1 MTTNKKTQTAKKKL
15 IPGRDALQRYLDEI
29 GDAPLLTDA
38 EERALSER
46 IRQGDQRAA
55 DQLATANLRFVV
67 TIARQYLN
75 THSLLG
81 RGTGEGSPLSPDDLV
96 SEGNIG
102 LLKAASKFDASTGK
116 RFVTFAAPFIRQSI
130 ERAIA
135 TYQSSTTNHQPP
147 LSTDESLPI
156 GSNNN
161 FTLLNVLEDK
171 DAPRADAH
179 LEQASLSAEMM
190 EATDAL
196 NDREKAVIT
205 RIYGIGADRMTM
217 AEIGAALGLKR
228 ERVRQIRDKA
238 LRRMKKLLIV
248 VVLLLAANGVQAQS
262 ISHIETTKN
271 WYYIYDQ
278 NGKKIKTLSTSQ
290 GELKGYSSTFY
301 IIKQGTAFYIT
312 YDVNGKRLYTWGAS
326 SVGEILGV
334 AGDTF
339 TSRNGAWI
347 YTWSKDGKKI
357 STRAAK

>member
-15 IPGRDALQRYLDEI
+15 TPGRDALQRYLDEI
-29 GDAPLLTDA
+29 GDEPLLTDA
-38 EERALSER
+38 EEQALSER
-46 IRQGDQRAA
+46 ILQGDQRAS

-67 TIARQYLN
+67 TIARQYL
-75 THSLLG
+75 
-81 RGTGEGSPLSPDDLV
+81 PQLSTLNVQHPTLTTDDLI

-102 LLKAASKFDASTGK
+102 LLKAASKFDASMGK

-130 ERAIA
+130 ERAIIA
-135 TYQSSTTNHQPP
+135 QNSTPDTPHTT

-161 FTLLNVLEDK
+161 FTLLNVLENK
-171 DAPRADAH
+171 NAPHADVH
-179 LEQASLSAEMM
+179 LEQASLSAELIA
-190 EATDAL
+190 ATDGL

-205 RIYGIGADRMTM
+205 RIYGLGIDRMTM
-217 AEIGAALGLKR
+217 AEIGTILGLKR

-238 LRRMKKLLIV
+238 LRKMKKLLII

-312 YDVNGKRLYTWGAS
+312 YDVNGKRLYTWGVN

-339 TSRNGAWI
+339 TSCNGAWI
-347 YTWSKDGKKI
+347 YTWSKDGRKI
-357 STRAAK
+357 STRAKK

>member
-1 MTTNKKTQTAKKKL
+1 MTTNKNTTATKKKL
-15 IPGRDALQRYLDEI
+15 VPGRDALQRYLDEI
-29 GDAPLLTDA
+29 GDTTLLTDA

-46 IRQGDQRAA
+46 IQRGDQHAA

-171 DAPRADAH
+171 DAPQADAQ
-179 LEQASLSAEMM
+179 LEQASLSAELM
-190 EATDAL
+190 AAADVL
-196 NDREKAVIT
+196 NNREKAVIT
-205 RIYGIGADRMTM
+205 HIYGINTDRMTM
-217 AEIGAALGLKR
+217 AEIGIELGLTR

-238 LRRMKKLLIV
+238 LRKMRK
-248 VVLLLAANGVQAQS
+248 
-262 ISHIETTKN
+262 
-271 WYYIYDQ
+271 
-278 NGKKIKTLSTSQ
+278 
-290 GELKGYSSTFY
+290 
-301 IIKQGTAFYIT
+301 
-312 YDVNGKRLYTWGAS
+312 
-326 SVGEILGV
+326 
-334 AGDTF
+334 
-339 TSRNGAWI
+339 
-347 YTWSKDGKKI
+347 
-357 STRAAK
+357 AAK